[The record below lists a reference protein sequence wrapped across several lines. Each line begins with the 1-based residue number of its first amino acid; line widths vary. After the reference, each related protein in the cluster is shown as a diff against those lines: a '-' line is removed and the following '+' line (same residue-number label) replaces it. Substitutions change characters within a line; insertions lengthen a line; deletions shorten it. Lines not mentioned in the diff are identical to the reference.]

1 MSGRPALF
9 LDRDGVINI
18 DHGYVCR
25 PDEFEFLEGIFELC
39 RTAQGLGYLLIV
51 ITNQAGIGRGYYSE
65 NDFHLLTDW
74 MCDAFAREGVTIDGV
89 YFCPYHPEHGVGD
102 YKIDS
107 PCRKPAPGMLL
118 QASKEHDIDLSRS
131 VLIGDK
137 ESDIQA
143 GIAAGVG
150 LNLLYGPQ
158 PRANRSPETIA
169 SLLEAIPKLSL
180 SRRHSDQI

>member
-9 LDRDGVINI
+9 LDRDGVINV
-18 DHGYVCR
+18 DHNYVFR
-25 PDEFEFLEGIFELC
+25 PAEFEFIDGIFELC

-65 NDFHLLTDW
+65 ADFHLLTDW
-74 MCDAFAREGVTIDGV
+74 MCDAFAREDVTIDGV
-89 YFCPYHPEHGVGD
+89 YFCPYHPEHGVGE

-118 QASKEHDIDLSRS
+118 QAAKELDIDLRRS

-143 GIAAGVG
+143 GMAAGVG
-150 LNLLYGPQ
+150 LNLLYGHEPLSNKNVE
-158 PRANRSPETIA
+158 ALA
-169 SLLEAIPKLSL
+169 SLLDAIPRLSS
-180 SRRHSDQI
+180 SRLGVGRT

>member
-18 DHGYVCR
+18 NHGYVCR
-25 PDEFEFLEGIFELC
+25 PEEFEFIDGIFELC
-39 RTAQGLGYLLIV
+39 RTAQGLRYLLIV

-65 NDFHLLTDW
+65 ADFHLLTDW
-74 MCDAFAREGVTIDGV
+74 MRDVFAREGVTIDGV

-102 YKIDS
+102 YKIES

-118 QASKEHDIDLSRS
+118 QAAKEFEIDLSRS
-131 VLIGDK
+131 ILIGDK

-143 GIAAGVG
+143 GMAAGVG
-150 LNLLYGPQ
+150 LNLLYSQEPLSNKNVVAL
-158 PRANRSPETIA
+158 AN
-169 SLLEAIPKLSL
+169 LLDAIPRLTS
-180 SRRHSDQI
+180 SASV